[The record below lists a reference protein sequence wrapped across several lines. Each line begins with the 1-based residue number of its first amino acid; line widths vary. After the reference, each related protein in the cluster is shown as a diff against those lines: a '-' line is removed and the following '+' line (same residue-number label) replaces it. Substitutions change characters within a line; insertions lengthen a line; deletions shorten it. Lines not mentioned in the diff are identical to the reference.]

1 MKASGVVLALG
12 LLFAGNI
19 GASAGFLDGLFGGP
33 SQFWQGVWGVEG
45 KSPVVT
51 VNAFG
56 VSYEGS
62 DRKPFPVSDVNFTAD
77 KATFKVG
84 EALVSLTKRSDD
96 EVEMVS
102 TVGQHASSP
111 IVLCKS
117 DATRCRQAQQ

>member
-1 MKASGVVLALG
+1 MKAGGVVLAFALLLASG
-12 LLFAGNI
+12 L
-19 GASAGFLDGLFGGP
+19 GASAGFLDGLFGGASP
-33 SQFWQGVWGVEG
+33 SWQGVWGVEG

-62 DRKPFPVSDVNFTAD
+62 DRQPFPVSDVNFTAD
-77 KATFKVG
+77 KITFKAG

-96 EVEMVS
+96 EIEMVS
-102 TVGQHASSP
+102 MVGQHASSP

-117 DATRCRQAQQ
+117 DATRCRRAQ